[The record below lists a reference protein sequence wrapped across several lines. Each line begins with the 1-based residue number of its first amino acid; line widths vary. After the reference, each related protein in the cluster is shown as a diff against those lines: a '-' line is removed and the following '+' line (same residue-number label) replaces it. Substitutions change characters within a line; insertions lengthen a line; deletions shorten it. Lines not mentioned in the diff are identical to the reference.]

1 MDIKKNITVQERVDF
16 VNFVAESCNVDN
28 RHIPALFDYAW
39 RAAVVKYFAP
49 EAWEK
54 LGDQDDIC
62 DFVYSRDGIEIVEHP
77 DIAEVT
83 AGLYEACQ
91 EEIKNRREEYMVV
104 YRNVAHPDPLDRV
117 AEAFE
122 EISSGIKS
130 LSDPDMLVEIAKKAG
145 LTGKEPERTGDWK
158 PKTDA
163 ETADKINRSQRK
175 PVVLDVVKKE

>member
-1 MDIKKNITVQERVDF
+1 M
-16 VNFVAESCNVDN
+16 
-28 RHIPALFDYAW
+28 
-39 RAAVVKYFAP
+39 
-49 EAWEK
+49 
-54 LGDQDDIC
+54 
-62 DFVYSRDGIEIVEHP
+62 YSRDGIEIVEHP

-91 EEIKNRREEYMVV
+91 EEIKNRREEFMEV

-122 EISSGIKS
+122 EIAGGIKG

-145 LTGKEPERTGDWK
+145 LTGKEPERNVDWK

-163 ETADKINRSQRK
+163 ETADKMLQHK
-175 PVVLDVVKKE
+175 PMVLNIVKEE